1 MTATLPDI
9 PILMAALAFLTIFLI
24 TLGISQY
31 FRQHAK
37 KRELIKRIRQD
48 DEGWDP
54 PSEQNPS
61 SKTAGK
67 LQSGILS
74 FLGSLGKRAASE
86 KSADYPQIKM
96 RFLKA
101 GFRRANVPAAFWG
114 TKTLLAIGLPVG
126 FLLTRIT
133 VLKIF
138 SLNGTLAICV
148 CLALSGFYLPDIWLR
163 IRTARRKDKMVKGLP
178 DALDLLVVCVEAGMG
193 LDSAISRVGEEIRL
207 SNKTLSDELKLL
219 NLELRAG
226 MSRRAALR
234 NLALRTDIDDVNN
247 LVTLLIQTDRFGTS
261 VAKALRV
268 YSDTFRTKRY
278 QRAEEIAAK
287 IPVKLVFP
295 LILFIFPSLF
305 VAIMGPAAIRLYE
318 VLLAR

>member
-1 MTATLPDI
+1 MTSTLPDI
-9 PILMAALAFLTIFLI
+9 PVLMAVLAFLTLFLVTI
-24 TLGISQY
+24 GISQY
-31 FRQHAK
+31 VRQHAK
-37 KRELIKRIRQD
+37 KRELIEKIRQD
-48 DEGWDP
+48 DAGWDP

-61 SKTAGK
+61 AKTAGK
-67 LQSGILS
+67 FQSGILN
-74 FLGSLGKRAASE
+74 FLGSLGKRAAAE
-86 KSADYPQIKM
+86 KTADVPQIKM
-96 RFLKA
+96 RFLRA
-101 GFRRANVPAAFWG
+101 GFRRANVPAVFWG
-114 TKTLLAIGLPVG
+114 IKTLLAIGLPAG

-148 CLALSGFYLPDIWLR
+148 CLALAGFYLPDIWLR
-163 IRTARRKDKMVKGLP
+163 IRTAYRKDKIVKGLP

-193 LDSAISRVGEEIRL
+193 LDSAINRVGEEIRL
-207 SNKTLSDELKLL
+207 SNKTLSDELRLL

-234 NLALRTDIDDVNN
+234 NLALRTDIDDLNN

-261 VAKALRV
+261 ISKALRV

-318 VLLAR
+318 VFLAR

>member
-1 MTATLPDI
+1 MTSTLPDI
-9 PILMAALAFLTIFLI
+9 PVLMAVLAFLTLFLVTI
-24 TLGISQY
+24 GISQY
-31 FRQHAK
+31 VRQHAK
-37 KRELIKRIRQD
+37 KRELIEKIRQD
-48 DEGWDP
+48 DAGWDP
-54 PSEQNPS
+54 PSEQHPTA
-61 SKTAGK
+61 KTAGK
-67 LQSGILS
+67 FQSGILN
-74 FLGSLGKRAASE
+74 FLGSLGKRAAAE
-86 KSADYPQIKM
+86 KTADVPQIKM
-96 RFLKA
+96 RFLRA
-101 GFRRANVPAAFWG
+101 GFRRANVPAVFWG
-114 TKTLLAIGLPVG
+114 IKTLLAIGLPAG

-148 CLALSGFYLPDIWLR
+148 CLALAGFYLPDIWLR
-163 IRTARRKDKMVKGLP
+163 IRTAYRKDKIVKGLP

-193 LDSAISRVGEEIRL
+193 LDSAINRVGEEIRL
-207 SNKTLSDELKLL
+207 SNKTLSDELRLL

-234 NLALRTDIDDVNN
+234 NLALRTDIDDLNN

-261 VAKALRV
+261 ISKALRV

-318 VLLAR
+318 VFLAR